1 MDNFDRARE
10 GRQTVDIE
18 ILQDRVRRLDERLR
32 VVERRVSDLVLIATS
47 ADEPARVC
55 ADCGQ
60 QENDHTGVRHPFR
73 SRDDA

>member
-1 MDNFDRARE
+1 M
-10 GRQTVDIE
+10 GKPTIE
-18 ILQDRVRRLDERLR
+18 ELAERVR
-32 VVERRVSDLVLIATS
+32 VVERRVADLVLIATS

-60 QENDHTGVRHPFR
+60 PERDHAGVRHPFR